1 MNSNEPR
8 YIKVRGAKAPEMQGT
23 TSAGACEECS
33 VKGIFHVK
41 LIDASPS
48 ASMCATYANVH
59 DELQKIYTKTPD
71 AKTGNAFNNRKYC
84 VFAISVTY

>member
-1 MNSNEPR
+1 MKS
-8 YIKVRGAKAPEMQGT
+8 V
-23 TSAGACEECS
+23 S

-48 ASMCATYANVH
+48 ASMYATYANVH
-59 DELQKIYTKTPD
+59 DELQEIYIKTPD
-71 AKTGNAFNNRKYC
+71 AKTGNAFNTRKYC